1 MSNNKKP
8 DAQGAFNN
16 LISTLTQA
24 NEMTRNQVN
33 AVSLLAVAMF
43 NVLTPEQQ
51 EKVLSTLESTAA
63 LSNSPSAI
71 AGVSSEVHAEL
82 ALLLPAFAKRRKLS

>member
-1 MSNNKKP
+1 MSNDKKP

-33 AVSLLAVAMF
+33 AVSLLAVTIF

-51 EKVLSTLESTAA
+51 EKVLSTLESTTA

-71 AGVSSEVHAEL
+71 AGASSEIHAEL